1 LKKERLFSSRSALTI
16 TATPDR
22 PGVLCI
28 SFFGGFSISDNSKRD
43 WKTLAQL
50 AANEPDPQKLI
61 EIVAEL
67 NAVLLEN
74 EQRGKPV
81 LRRVLLVDDDP
92 GIRLTLVPVLRD
104 HGFTVE
110 FVSGVPEAL
119 QKIQNF
125 TFDILISDL
134 NIAEPGDGFHVVT
147 AMRKAHPRAVIIL
160 LTGYTG
166 LETAIEGIR
175 QNVDDYVVKPVDYD
189 RLIEILETKL
199 TANHR

>member
-1 LKKERLFSSRSALTI
+1 
-16 TATPDR
+16 
-22 PGVLCI
+22 
-28 SFFGGFSISDNSKRD
+28 
-43 WKTLAQL
+43 
-50 AANEPDPQKLI
+50 
-61 EIVAEL
+61 VAEL

-160 LTGYTG
+160 LTGYPG

-175 QNVDDYVVKPVDYD
+175 QKVDDYVVKPVDYD